1 MNLGDY
7 DGALAD
13 CNKSISLDDT
23 SPLPYYNRGYYY
35 MNKGNAAK
43 AIADWNKAMELQ
55 PSFQTELVPLVKR
68 LGGTP
73 KVKKATTSSAASS
86 SDLINPSQLLVG
98 TWEGGRHR
106 TQYFPDGTFVTDPH
120 LVPNPPK
127 GQWHLE
133 GDKLIQYFPEAGV
146 TVKLVIV
153 SVTKQDLVTR
163 DEQGRAYQSKRLG
176 K

>member
-133 GDKLIQYFPEAGV
+133 GDKLIQDIPEAGV